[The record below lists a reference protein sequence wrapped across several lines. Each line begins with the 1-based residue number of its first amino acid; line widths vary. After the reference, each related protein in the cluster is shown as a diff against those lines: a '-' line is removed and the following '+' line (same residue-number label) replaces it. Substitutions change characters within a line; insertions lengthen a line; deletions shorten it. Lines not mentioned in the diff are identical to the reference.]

1 MRFDE
6 HFVRGALPE
15 VSLVQSV
22 FPDDARFVVDTRL
35 LKAGD
40 IFVALSG
47 NTVDGHDFVKTAL
60 EAGAHGILI
69 AAEKKQLLDTLDPKL
84 LKNKLIMVVPDTLA
98 ALVRLACA
106 WRAQFRYPVIGIT
119 GSVGKTSTKELLAHM
134 CALHGLQYVASYGNQ
149 NTKIGLSLNMLRMR
163 ASHHVAIFEV
173 GINKRGEMADLAR
186 MVSPTSAIITNIG
199 HTHMEGLGSL
209 ADIATEKR
217 DLFKFFTE
225 ESIGIINGDQPVL
238 AQVGYVHPVIK
249 FGTKTTNQIQARKV
263 QVNAD
268 RITFVL
274 KIYKEKFTVEIN
286 NVHSGAIFNA
296 LSAAAAAHMLGIP
309 NEIIIKAIQTP
320 PVVAGRFELKPL
332 KQNKG
337 IIINDCYNANPES
350 MKAALLAFQKIET
363 NAHKI
368 AVLGDMLELGMNAPF
383 WHRQLGRFLRKV
395 PSLRHVIL
403 VGDMMKWAKKTLP
416 VGVTVVM
423 VANWQEAITCLEGS
437 LKEESLV
444 LVKGSRGM
452 GLSNVVTAL
461 ASDQQKATVAHL

>member
-6 HFVRGALPE
+6 HFIHGALPE
-15 VSLVQSV
+15 VSLIQSV
-22 FPDDARFVVDTRL
+22 FPDDPHFAVDTRT

-40 IFVALSG
+40 IFIALSG
-47 NTVDGHDFVKTAL
+47 SVVDGHDFIHTAI
-60 EAGAHGILI
+60 ERGAGGLML
-69 AAEKKQLLDTLDPKL
+69 AADKKSLLDTLDPEL
-84 LKNKLIMVVPDTLA
+84 LKNKLIMLVPDTLA
-98 ALVRLACA
+98 ALIRLACA
-106 WRAQFRYPVIGIT
+106 WRAQFRYPVIAIT
-119 GSVGKTSTKELLAHM
+119 GSVGKTSTKELVAHM
-134 CALHGLQYVASYGNQ
+134 CALQGLQYVASHGNQ

-163 ASHHVAIFEV
+163 PYHQVAIFEV
-173 GINKRGEMADLAR
+173 GINKRGEMIELAR
-186 MVSPTSAIITNIG
+186 MVKSTTAIITNIG

-238 AQVGYVHPVIK
+238 AQVGYIHPVIK
-249 FGTKTTNQIQARKV
+249 FGTKTTNQIQARKI
-263 QVNAD
+263 QTKTD

-274 KIYKEKFTVEIN
+274 KIYKEKFAIEVN

-296 LSAAAAAHMLGIP
+296 LAATAAAHMLGIP
-309 NEIIIKAIQTP
+309 NDVIIKAIQTP

-332 KQNKG
+332 KADKG

-363 NAHKI
+363 KAQKI
-368 AVLGDMLELGMNAPF
+368 AVLGDMLELGLNSPF

-395 PSLRHVIL
+395 PSLRHVVL

-416 VGVTVVM
+416 VGLTVVT
-423 VANWQEAITCLEGS
+423 VANWQEAITYLEGA
-437 LKEESLV
+437 LAHESLV

-452 GLSNVVTAL
+452 GLTNVVTAL
-461 ASDQQKATVAHL
+461 SSK